1 MRGQRANSLEKNLLL
16 GKTVE
21 EREKDKRCWERQKK
35 KGVAEDKMVSLPHYH
50 NGFPG
55 GAVGKDCLLSAG
67 DTEMWVQSL
76 GWEDPLE
83 EEMATQSSIF
93 T

>member
-35 KGVAEDKMVSLPHYH
+35 KGVAEDKMVR
-50 NGFPG
+50 
-55 GAVGKDCLLSAG
+55 
-67 DTEMWVQSL
+67 
-76 GWEDPLE
+76 
-83 EEMATQSSIF
+83 
-93 T
+93 